1 MSALLELIRRTDDD
15 YLAGLTNKG
24 TVKRAYKDLEQASPA
39 VSFEGEDA
47 RVTLSDAVC
56 LIKAPLGES
65 TCSCPSRSICR
76 HIVTAILWLKKQEM
90 PAEGEAAQNSG
101 PVQEGTEASDP
112 ERIQK
117 DAGAADPEQAQK
129 DAGAADPEQAQKD
142 AEAAD
147 PERAEKNSG
156 AVVQGGPVERWESL
170 KCFPLDK
177 IKKAMGSR
185 KYAAFLIRLQ
195 AGFQPEIEESSI
207 ITVRF
212 LWQQVTVKLLEPLDY
227 SSCSCHSSRLC
238 EHKAAALLAYQLQ
251 CGILTLKELS
261 DTPKDGRKWDVQ
273 QMKAAA
279 AAAKQLLTEVMS
291 NGLARS
297 SADIPETMERMAV
310 ISHNCSL
317 PDFER
322 AFRELAEE
330 YRSYFGR
337 KASFTEEGL
346 LDRITALYRRA
357 CLLEE
362 CEDDAQIGR
371 LAGSFREEYLPVP
384 DLHLMGMGR
393 RYFRSKSGYA
403 GYTYYFMEKD
413 TGRWYTYTD
422 ARPVFY
428 DNRKIS
434 PKAAGSAP
442 APWELN
448 CSLEQITDLEFVLK
462 DPSVTQSGRISSGSK
477 TKAEIVGVKP
487 FSREFWNGRTDRDF
501 LALLKGTFEEDAGSK
516 QEHLAV
522 VLPARCKGSQ
532 FDSIRQIFCMEL
544 EDLMGRVLEIEVRYS
559 QEEEPVI
566 KTLEKLSQ
574 RLQAKRNAL
583 PAFVGRLYLKDGHM
597 KMYPVDYFDLMEG

>member
-1 MSALLELIRRTDDD
+1 MR
-15 YLAGLTNKG
+15 
-24 TVKRAYKDLEQASPA
+24 
-39 VSFEGEDA
+39 
-47 RVTLSDAVC
+47 
-56 LIKAPLGES
+56 
-65 TCSCPSRSICR
+65 
-76 HIVTAILWLKKQEM
+76 
-90 PAEGEAAQNSG
+90 
-101 PVQEGTEASDP
+101 
-112 ERIQK
+112 
-117 DAGAADPEQAQK
+117 
-129 DAGAADPEQAQKD
+129 
-142 AEAAD
+142 
-147 PERAEKNSG
+147 
-156 AVVQGGPVERWESL
+156 
-170 KCFPLDK
+170 FP
-177 IKKAMGSR
+177 
-185 KYAAFLIRLQ
+185 
-195 AGFQPEIEESSI
+195 
-207 ITVRF
+207 
-212 LWQQVTVKLLEPLDY
+212 WQQVTVKLLEPLDY

-251 CGILTLKELS
+251 SGILTLEELS
-261 DTPKDGRKWDVQ
+261 DTPKDGKKWDVQ

-279 AAAKQLLTEVMS
+279 AAAKQLLSEAMS

-346 LDRITALYRRA
+346 LDGITALYRRA

-362 CEDDAQIGR
+362 CEDEAQIGR

-422 ARPVFY
+422 TRPVFY

-462 DPSVTQSGRISSGSK
+462 DPSVTESGRIS
-477 TKAEIVGVKP
+477 
-487 FSREFWNGRTDRDF
+487 
-501 LALLKGTFEEDAGSK
+501 
-516 QEHLAV
+516 
-522 VLPARCKGSQ
+522 
-532 FDSIRQIFCMEL
+532 
-544 EDLMGRVLEIEVRYS
+544 
-559 QEEEPVI
+559 
-566 KTLEKLSQ
+566 
-574 RLQAKRNAL
+574 
-583 PAFVGRLYLKDGHM
+583 
-597 KMYPVDYFDLMEG
+597 

>member
-76 HIVTAILWLKKQEM
+76 HIVTAILWLKKQDMQE
-90 PAEGEAAQNSG
+90 EGEAAQNPG
-101 PVQEGTEASDP
+101 PVQGGTEASDP

-117 DAGAADPEQAQK
+117 DAGAADPE
-129 DAGAADPEQAQKD
+129 
-142 AEAAD
+142 
-147 PERAEKNSG
+147 RAEKDVG
-156 AVVQGGPVERWESL
+156 AAVQKGPAERWESL
-170 KCFPLDK
+170 KRFPLDK

-195 AGFQPEIEESSI
+195 TGFKPEIEESSI
-207 ITVRF
+207 LTVRF
-212 LWQQVTVKLLEPLDY
+212 PWQQVTVKLLEPLDY

-251 CGILTLKELS
+251 SGILTLEELS
-261 DTPKDGRKWDVQ
+261 DTPKDGKKWDVQ

-279 AAAKQLLTEVMS
+279 AAAKQLLSEAMS

-346 LDRITALYRRA
+346 LDGITALYRRA

-362 CEDDAQIGR
+362 CEDEAQIGR

-422 ARPVFY
+422 TRPVFY

-462 DPSVTQSGRISSGSK
+462 DPSVTESGRISSGSK
-477 TKAEIVGVKP
+477 TKAEIVVVKP
-487 FSREFWNGRTDRDF
+487 FTREFWNSRIDRDF
-501 LALLKGTFEEDAGSK
+501 LTLLKGTFEEDSGSK

-522 VLPARCKGSQ
+522 VLPARCRGSQ
-532 FDSIRQIFCMEL
+532 FDSIRQTFCMEL

-559 QEEEPVI
+559 QEEDPVI

-574 RLQAKRNAL
+574 RLQEEKYAL

-597 KMYPVDYFDLMEG
+597 KMYPVDYFDLTEG